1 MSPDTVNIAAP
12 KAPETGSVFL
22 RNSGGQCIVM

>member
-1 MSPDTVNIAAP
+1 MSPDTINIAAP
-12 KAPETGSVFL
+12 KAPEAGPVFL